1 MASVDA
7 AGDPLRSFAS
17 ATSLLFRTL
26 GPAAASASPSRAP
39 GALLGE
45 SLKRSKELMEQASL
59 VLKERGD
66 IQKLYQEDRA
76 DGKNNQQGRRPGL
89 DRKRAQFSLKP
100 TQSNPVN
107 VDFSQALSI
116 DDPEE
121 YFLTLERLEKADRE
135 IKKLRGEVPT
145 KTANYDRPIEPPKKR
160 PGMSRR
166 KSVYCFNF
174 SVGTNTSDGTEAPDS
189 QMGTLP
195 ESQSTQDD
203 MPPSVPERTKPP
215 VPSSSSQCDIQDV
228 STREDSFAKK
238 DKGTTLD
245 SLMSAFKNL
254 DESKEES
261 LLREKL
267 QIKEINI
274 GEACIPDLFNVPG
287 DRPVRRTKQ
296 KYLTSDRTPER
307 PVLGSHHAPISK
319 WEKHILDRDILNDKA
334 DLSEDDESD
343 NSPETV
349 ADKQSQVHSSYNDVV
364 LTNGEASTARETP
377 TSSIRFPDHVLEP
390 VSSPLGACIDSDIAK
405 EKDASS
411 RQNVSLEEEHMPV
424 NHPFTERPNNE
435 PETSSHHLEGET
447 TKVLGS
453 APGRNASVLHG
464 EDDNI
469 GYQGV
474 LGGDMLVQDEPI
486 HPPEIPP
493 DAHNQSHIQDEDVE
507 KQAVDISRELPLSK
521 GGKQNAVQKRKNK
534 KQSAKRGKRVSDKP
548 IHTSEIPPE
557 DIVPQNNSHV
567 HEGNFKKPAVG
578 TSNELSPSKDS
589 KQKQVQNEESK
600 KQPLKRMKRGAEASN
615 PLGIPPENCDT
626 ETQPSMQ
633 DTNIEQTVDTRV
645 PRSPNKGKLQK
656 EGQRRKKRQEVNRRK
671 SLTAFGLAWQSG
683 VRRSTRIRSRP
694 LQDWLGE
701 RLLYGRIHDTMA
713 TVIGVKSYS
722 PSQDG
727 KVELRVKSFVPEQY
741 SDMVAQAAK
750 Y

>member
-17 ATSLLFRTL
+17 ATSLLLRTL
-26 GPAAASASPSRAP
+26 GPAAASASPSRAS
-39 GALLGE
+39 GALLGG

-89 DRKRAQFSLKP
+89 DRKRAH
-100 TQSNPVN
+100 NPVN

-145 KTANYDRPIEPPKKR
+145 KTANYDRPIQPPKKR

-166 KSVYCFNF
+166 KSVYSYNF
-174 SVGTNTSDGTEAPDS
+174 SVGTDTSDGTEAPDS

-203 MPPSVPERTKPP
+203 TPPSVPERTKPP

-238 DKGTTLD
+238 DKGATLD

-274 GEACIPDLFNVPG
+274 GEACIPDLLNVPG

-319 WEKHILDRDILNDKA
+319 WEKHILGRDILNDKA

-349 ADKQSQVHSSYNDVV
+349 VDKQSQVHSSYNDVV

-377 TSSIRFPDHVLEP
+377 TSSIKFPDHVLEP
-390 VSSPLGACIDSDIAK
+390 VSSALGACIDSDVAK

-411 RQNVSLEEEHMPV
+411 GQNVSLEEEHMPV

-453 APGRNASVLHG
+453 AP
-464 EDDNI
+464 
-469 GYQGV
+469 
-474 LGGDMLVQDEPI
+474 DEPI

-534 KQSAKRGKRVSDKP
+534 KQSAKREKRVSDKP

-567 HEGNFKKPAVG
+567 HEGNFEKPAVG
-578 TSNELSPSKDS
+578 TSNGLSPSKDS
-589 KQKQVQNEESK
+589 KQKRVQNEESK
-600 KQPLKRMKRGAEASN
+600 KQPLKRMKRGAEEASN

-633 DTNIEQTVDTRV
+633 DTNIEQQTVDTRV

-656 EGQRRKKRQEVNRRK
+656 EGQRRKKRKEVNRRK

>member
-17 ATSLLFRTL
+17 ATSLLLRTL
-26 GPAAASASPSRAP
+26 GPAAASASPSRAS
-39 GALLGE
+39 GALLGG

-145 KTANYDRPIEPPKKR
+145 KTANYDRPIQPPKKR

-166 KSVYCFNF
+166 KSVYSYNF
-174 SVGTNTSDGTEAPDS
+174 SVGTDTSDGTEAPDS

-203 MPPSVPERTKPP
+203 TPPSVPERTKPP

-238 DKGTTLD
+238 DKGATLD

-274 GEACIPDLFNVPG
+274 GEACIPDLLNVPG

-319 WEKHILDRDILNDKA
+319 WEKHILGRDILNDKA

-349 ADKQSQVHSSYNDVV
+349 VDKQSQVHSSYNDVV
-364 LTNGEASTARETP
+364 LTN
-377 TSSIRFPDHVLEP
+377 
-390 VSSPLGACIDSDIAK
+390 DSDVAK

-411 RQNVSLEEEHMPV
+411 GQNVSLEEEHMPV

-469 GYQGV
+469 RYQGV

-534 KQSAKRGKRVSDKP
+534 KQSAKREKRVSDKP

-567 HEGNFKKPAVG
+567 HEGNFEKPAVG
-578 TSNELSPSKDS
+578 TSNGLSPSKDS
-589 KQKQVQNEESK
+589 KQKRVQNEESK
-600 KQPLKRMKRGAEASN
+600 KQPLKRMKRGAEEASN

-656 EGQRRKKRQEVNRRK
+656 EGQRRKKRKEVNRRK

>member
-364 LTNGEASTARETP
+364 LTN
-377 TSSIRFPDHVLEP
+377 
-390 VSSPLGACIDSDIAK
+390 DSDIAK

-600 KQPLKRMKRGAEASN
+600 KQPLKRMKRGAEEASN

>member
-26 GPAAASASPSRAP
+26 GPAAASTSPSRAP
-39 GALLGE
+39 GALLGG
-45 SLKRSKELMEQASL
+45 SL
-59 VLKERGD
+59 VHSLRDPPLSNRRACACLLVWAHAVFDLTGDRG
-66 IQKLYQEDRA
+66 
-76 DGKNNQQGRRPGL
+76 
-89 DRKRAQFSLKP
+89 
-100 TQSNPVN
+100 NPVN
-107 VDFSQALSI
+107 VDFSKALSI

-145 KTANYDRPIEPPKKR
+145 KTANYDRPMEPPKKR

-166 KSVYCFNF
+166 KSVYSYNF
-174 SVGTNTSDGTEAPDS
+174 SVGTDASDGTEAPDS

-238 DKGTTLD
+238 DKGATLD

-287 DRPVRRTKQ
+287 DRPVRSTKQ
-296 KYLTSDRTPER
+296 KYLRSDRTPER

-319 WEKHILDRDILNDKA
+319 WEKHILGRDILDDKA

-349 ADKQSQVHSSYNDVV
+349 VDKQSQVHSSYNDVV

-377 TSSIRFPDHVLEP
+377 TSSIKFPDHVLEP
-390 VSSPLGACIDSDIAK
+390 
-405 EKDASS
+405 
-411 RQNVSLEEEHMPV
+411 EEHMPV

-435 PETSSHHLEGET
+435 PGTSSHHLEGET

-453 APGRNASVLHG
+453 AP
-464 EDDNI
+464 
-469 GYQGV
+469 
-474 LGGDMLVQDEPI
+474 DEPI

-493 DAHNQSHIQDEDVE
+493 DAHNQSHIQDENVE

-521 GGKQNAVQKRKNK
+521 G
-534 KQSAKRGKRVSDKP
+534 DKP
-548 IHTSEIPPE
+548 IHTSEILPE

-567 HEGNFKKPAVG
+567 HEGNFEKPAVG
-578 TSNELSPSKDS
+578 ASNELSPSKDS
-589 KQKQVQNEESK
+589 KQKRVQNEESK
-600 KQPLKRMKRGAEASN
+600 KQPLKRMKRGAEEASN

-633 DTNIEQTVDTRV
+633 DTNIEQQTVDTRV
-645 PRSPNKGKLQK
+645 PRSPNK
-656 EGQRRKKRQEVNRRK
+656 
-671 SLTAFGLAWQSG
+671 AFGLAWQSG

>member
-26 GPAAASASPSRAP
+26 GPAAASTSPSRAP
-39 GALLGE
+39 GALLGG

-59 VLKERGD
+59 VLRERGD
-66 IQKLYQEDRA
+66 IQNLYQEDRA

-107 VDFSQALSI
+107 VDFSKALSI

-145 KTANYDRPIEPPKKR
+145 KTANYDRPMEPPKKR

-166 KSVYCFNF
+166 KSVYSYNF
-174 SVGTNTSDGTEAPDS
+174 SVGTDASDGTEAPDS

-238 DKGTTLD
+238 DKGATLD

-287 DRPVRRTKQ
+287 DRPVRSTKQ
-296 KYLTSDRTPER
+296 KYLRSDRTPER

-319 WEKHILDRDILNDKA
+319 WEKHILGRDILDDKA
-334 DLSEDDESD
+334 DLSEDGESD

-349 ADKQSQVHSSYNDVV
+349 VDKQSQVHSSYNDVV
-364 LTNGEASTARETP
+364 LTNGEASTATETP
-377 TSSIRFPDHVLEP
+377 TSSIKFPDHVLEP
-390 VSSPLGACIDSDIAK
+390 
-405 EKDASS
+405 
-411 RQNVSLEEEHMPV
+411 EEHMPV

-435 PETSSHHLEGET
+435 PGTSSHHLEGET

-453 APGRNASVLHG
+453 APGRNVSVLHG
-464 EDDNI
+464 EDENI

-493 DAHNQSHIQDEDVE
+493 DAHNQSHIQDENVE

-548 IHTSEIPPE
+548 IHTSEILPE

-567 HEGNFKKPAVG
+567 HEGNFEKPAVG
-578 TSNELSPSKDS
+578 ASNELSPSKDS
-589 KQKQVQNEESK
+589 KQKRVQNEESK
-600 KQPLKRMKRGAEASN
+600 KQPLKRMKRGAEEASN

-656 EGQRRKKRQEVNRRK
+656 EGQRRKKKQEVNRRK
-671 SLTAFGLAWQSG
+671 SLTGPTSARCSMQTFLVPNKYVYIARKLMFLSIFMECYQHLVLRGNLA
-683 VRRSTRIRSRP
+683 
-694 LQDWLGE
+694 
-701 RLLYGRIHDTMA
+701 
-713 TVIGVKSYS
+713 
-722 PSQDG
+722 
-727 KVELRVKSFVPEQY
+727 
-741 SDMVAQAAK
+741 
-750 Y
+750 

>member
-1 MASVDA
+1 M
-7 AGDPLRSFAS
+7 
-17 ATSLLFRTL
+17 LF
-26 GPAAASASPSRAP
+26 
-39 GALLGE
+39 
-45 SLKRSKELMEQASL
+45 
-59 VLKERGD
+59 
-66 IQKLYQEDRA
+66 
-76 DGKNNQQGRRPGL
+76 
-89 DRKRAQFSLKP
+89 
-100 TQSNPVN
+100 VN
-107 VDFSQALSI
+107 A
-116 DDPEE
+116 E
-121 YFLTLERLEKADRE
+121 ADRE

-145 KTANYDRPIEPPKKR
+145 KTANYDRPMEPPKKR

-166 KSVYCFNF
+166 KSVYSYNF
-174 SVGTNTSDGTEAPDS
+174 SVGTDASDGTEAPDS

-238 DKGTTLD
+238 DKGATLD

-287 DRPVRRTKQ
+287 DRPVRSTKQ
-296 KYLTSDRTPER
+296 KYLRSDRTPER

-319 WEKHILDRDILNDKA
+319 WEKHILGRDILDDKA

-349 ADKQSQVHSSYNDVV
+349 VDKQSQVHSSYNDVV

-377 TSSIRFPDHVLEP
+377 TSSIKFPDHVLEP
-390 VSSPLGACIDSDIAK
+390 
-405 EKDASS
+405 
-411 RQNVSLEEEHMPV
+411 EEHMPV

-435 PETSSHHLEGET
+435 PGTSSHHLEGET

-453 APGRNASVLHG
+453 APGRNVSVLHG
-464 EDDNI
+464 EDENI

-493 DAHNQSHIQDEDVE
+493 DAHNQSHIQDENVE

-548 IHTSEIPPE
+548 IHTSEILPE

-567 HEGNFKKPAVG
+567 HEGNFEKPAVG
-578 TSNELSPSKDS
+578 ASNELSPSKDS
-589 KQKQVQNEESK
+589 KQKRVQNEESK
-600 KQPLKRMKRGAEASN
+600 KQPLKRMKRGAEEASN